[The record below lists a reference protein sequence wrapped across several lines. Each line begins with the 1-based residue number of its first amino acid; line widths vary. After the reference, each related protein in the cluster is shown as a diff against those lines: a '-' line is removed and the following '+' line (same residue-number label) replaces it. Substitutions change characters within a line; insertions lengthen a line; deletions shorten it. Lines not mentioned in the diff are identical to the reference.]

1 MFLTG
6 KKQISENLLN
16 QLHILMSEL
25 ELHSDSSDL
34 FASSVNMLFAIRCHF
49 IPGASAHSCNRFYD
63 TIPCVKSLTCL
74 LWKKDLGTFLFQKRA
89 SVLFLDHPCGLDN
102 RFRTLHKY

>member
-6 KKQISENLLN
+6 KKQISDNLLN
-16 QLHILMSEL
+16 QLHILMLEL

-34 FASSVNMLFAIRCHF
+34 FAYPVNMLFVIRHHF
-49 IPGASAHSCNRFYD
+49 IPGASAHSCNRFYH
-63 TIPCVKSLTCL
+63 TIPCVKSLTGL

-89 SVLFLDHPCGLDN
+89 SVLFLDYPFGLYN